1 MADWDTVREL
11 AGAFPG
17 VEEGTCYGE
26 SAFRVRKKLFTWM
39 SPHEHGALCVQVDP
53 GEKELLLEANPEAYF
68 TTPHYAGSPTL
79 LVRLENIDRNELG
92 QRIEDAW
99 LLRAPKRLVD
109 EFVSREA

>member
-1 MADWDTVREL
+1 MADWETVREL

-26 SAFRVRKKLFTWM
+26 PAFRVRKKLFTWM
-39 SPHEHGALCVQVDP
+39 SPHKHGALCVQVDP
-53 GEKELLLEANPEAYF
+53 GEKELLIEANPEAYL
-68 TTPHYAGSPTL
+68 TTPHYADSPTL
-79 LVRLENIDRNELG
+79 LVRLEQIDRDELG